1 MGPSRGLG
9 MNAECGLAANALG
22 ALVLFV
28 GVGGGGA
35 GSFGLKSDALVL
47 LLLLMLLLLFFLRA
61 ANSRM
66 KAGTSS
72 LGLGWCWW

>member
-1 MGPSRGLG
+1 MGPSLGLG
-9 MNAECGLAANALG
+9 MKAECGLAANALG

-35 GSFGLKSDALVL
+35 GSFGLNSDALRL
-47 LLLLMLLLLFFLRA
+47 LLLLLRRA
-61 ANSRM
+61 ANSLM

-72 LGLGWCWW
+72 LGRG

>member
-1 MGPSRGLG
+1 MGPSLGLG
-9 MNAECGLAANALG
+9 MKAECGRAANALG

-35 GSFGLKSDALVL
+35 GSFGLKSDALL
-47 LLLLMLLLLFFLRA
+47 LLLLLFFRRA
-61 ANSRM
+61 VNSRM

-72 LGLGWCWW
+72 LGLG

>member
-1 MGPSRGLG
+1 MGPSLGLG
-9 MNAECGLAANALG
+9 MKAECGRAANALG

-35 GSFGLKSDALVL
+35 GSFGLKSVAL
-47 LLLLMLLLLFFLRA
+47 LLLLLLLFFRRA
-61 ANSRM
+61 VNSRM

-72 LGLGWCWW
+72 LGLG

>member
-1 MGPSRGLG
+1 MGPSLGLG
-9 MNAECGLAANALG
+9 MKAECGRAANALG

-35 GSFGLKSDALVL
+35 GSFGLKSDALL
-47 LLLLMLLLLFFLRA
+47 LLLLLLFFRRA
-61 ANSRM
+61 VNSRM

-72 LGLGWCWW
+72 LGLG

>member
-1 MGPSRGLG
+1 MGPSLGLG
-9 MNAECGLAANALG
+9 MKAECGLAANAFG

-35 GSFGLKSDALVL
+35 GSFGLKSDALL
-47 LLLLMLLLLFFLRA
+47 LLLLLLLFFRRA
-61 ANSRM
+61 VNSRM

-72 LGLGWCWW
+72 LGLG

>member
-1 MGPSRGLG
+1 MGPSLGLG
-9 MNAECGLAANALG
+9 MKAECGLAANALG

-35 GSFGLKSDALVL
+35 GSFGLKSDALL
-47 LLLLMLLLLFFLRA
+47 LLLLLLLFFRRA
-61 ANSRM
+61 VNSRM

-72 LGLGWCWW
+72 LGLG

>member
-1 MGPSRGLG
+1 MGPSLGLG
-9 MNAECGLAANALG
+9 MKAECGLAANAFG

-35 GSFGLKSDALVL
+35 GSFGLKSDALL
-47 LLLLMLLLLFFLRA
+47 LLLLLFFRRA
-61 ANSRM
+61 VNSRM

-72 LGLGWCWW
+72 LGLG

>member
-1 MGPSRGLG
+1 MGPSLGLG
-9 MNAECGLAANALG
+9 MKAECGLAANAFG

-35 GSFGLKSDALVL
+35 GSFGLKSDALL
-47 LLLLMLLLLFFLRA
+47 LLLLLLLLFFRRA
-61 ANSRM
+61 VNSRM

-72 LGLGWCWW
+72 LGLG